1 MRQYPGFFIVFEGG
15 EGTGKTTQIQLLHE
29 RLIQASKE
37 VLITREPGGTD
48 CLIAEKIRQMLKD
61 PENREMCPETEM
73 FLFLASRAQHVK
85 QIILPHLES
94 GNIVICDR
102 FFGST
107 FAYQHFG
114 RGLFN
119 LDEVKRINAFATAG
133 LIPDITILLDLSPRA
148 GRTRIS
154 SERQAD
160 RFDDEKLEFHERV
173 RQGYLSLAKS
183 EPNWRV
189 ISADDSVD
197 AVHNEIWDAVSHL
210 VK

>member
-1 MRQYPGFFIVFEGG
+1 MRKYLGFFIVFEGG
-15 EGTGKTTQIQLLHE
+15 EGTGKTTQIQLLRE

-37 VLITREPGGTD
+37 VFITREPGGTD

-61 PENREMCPETEM
+61 PANREMCPETEM

-94 GNIVICDR
+94 GKIVICDR

-119 LDEVKRINAFATAG
+119 LDEVKKINAFATAG
-133 LIPDITILLDLSPRA
+133 LTPDLTVLLDLSPRT

-154 SERQAD
+154 NERQAD

-183 EPNWRV
+183 ELNWRV

-197 AVHNEIWDAVSHL
+197 AVHNEIWNAVYQL